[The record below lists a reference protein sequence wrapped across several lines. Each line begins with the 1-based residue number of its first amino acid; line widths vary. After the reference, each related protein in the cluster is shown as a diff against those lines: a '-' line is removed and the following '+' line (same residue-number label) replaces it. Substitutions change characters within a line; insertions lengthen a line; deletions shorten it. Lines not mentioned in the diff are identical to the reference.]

1 MVRASEFPSLSHHKG
16 YIVMSTQGTRPEP
29 DKIFGADCD
38 GDIALVIANEACLPP
53 VSKAG

>member
-1 MVRASEFPSLSHHKG
+1 MSQMTAFTQG